1 MPMSY
6 RTVKARLKEFC
17 LKHIEVIQL
26 YCNLGDPLSYYMI
39 HEFEQLGFF
48 FIGLKPST
56 TLGDALILEYFNNV
70 TLDYDRIKLASAM
83 GYELRS
89 YVREH
94 DPNQE

>member
-1 MPMSY
+1 M
-6 RTVKARLKEFC
+6 
-17 LKHIEVIQL
+17 
-26 YCNLGDPLSYYMI
+26 
-39 HEFEQLGFF
+39 GFF
-48 FIGLKPST
+48 YIGLKPST
-56 TLGDALILEYFNNV
+56 TLGDALILESFNNV